1 MILRPPRSTRTDTL
15 FPYTTL
21 FRSVGIGGDD
31 KLGRL
36 CQKRLDDLELRGGLR
51 FDLDPPILGN
61 DGQLLNGPALQLLV
75 VGFGRSGFYEMADA
89 PGDSDAGT
97 VETAFTA
104 LRGAENPAN
113 VFALGGLLAQE
124 QPHIRPSDSRGS
136 WKIGRAHV

>member
-36 CQKRLDDLELRGGLR
+36 RQKRLDDLELRGGLR
-51 FDLDPPILGN
+51 FDLDPQMLGN
-61 DGQLLNGPALQLLV
+61 DGQLLHGPALQLLV

-89 PGDSDAGT
+89 PGDSDPGT
-97 VETAFTA
+97 VEQAFTA
-104 LRGAENPAN
+104 LRGAAHRDN
-113 VFALGGLLAQE
+113 VFALDLQGVVWGT
-124 QPHIRPSDSRGS
+124 RVSVG
-136 WKIGRAHV
+136 

>member
-1 MILRPPRSTRTDTL
+1 M
-15 FPYTTL
+15 
-21 FRSVGIGGDD
+21 
-31 KLGRL
+31 
-36 CQKRLDDLELRGGLR
+36 
-51 FDLDPPILGN
+51 LGN

-75 VGFGRSGFYEMADA
+75 VGCGRSGFYEMADA

-136 WKIGRAHV
+136 WSCWARACRAPPRAAATQRHAARSDERRVGREGVSKCRTRWVAE

>member
-1 MILRPPRSTRTDTL
+1 MRICDWSSDVC
-15 FPYTTL
+15 
-21 FRSVGIGGDD
+21 SS
-31 KLGRL
+31 
-36 CQKRLDDLELRGGLR
+36 E
-51 FDLDPPILGN
+51 LDPPMLGN

-136 WKIGRAHV
+136 WSCWDRACRDPPRAARSEERRVGKEWVRQGR

>member
-1 MILRPPRSTRTDTL
+1 MIRRPPSSTRTDPL
-15 FPYTTL
+15 CPYTTL
-21 FRSVGIGGDD
+21 FRS
-31 KLGRL
+31 R
-36 CQKRLDDLELRGGLR
+36 ELRGGLR

-104 LRGAENPAN
+104 LRGAENPDN
-113 VFALGGLLAQE
+113 VFALGGLLE
-124 QPHIRPSDSRGS
+124 
-136 WKIGRAHV
+136 IGRAHV

>member
-1 MILRPPRSTRTDTL
+1 
-15 FPYTTL
+15 
-21 FRSVGIGGDD
+21 
-31 KLGRL
+31 
-36 CQKRLDDLELRGGLR
+36 
-51 FDLDPPILGN
+51 
-61 DGQLLNGPALQLLV
+61 
-75 VGFGRSGFYEMADA
+75 MADA

-136 WKIGRAHV
+136 WSCWDRACRAPPRAAANKRHAAATAFTGWKGLCGDGEWPEVCGSGAAIRGYEIGRASCRERVCQYV